1 MSALALSVLLSLVSA
16 FAYAGGAIVQERV
29 AVSSPDEQYAP
40 LRRPGWWAAVALNGL
55 GGLLH
60 VVALAYGPL
69 SLVQPLGALTIVV
82 ALPMAA
88 LFVGRKAGATAWR
101 GAIMATVG
109 LAGLL
114 SLVAASEAQS
124 LDAAERVAVALVTAG
139 AVVALMIAGRAAH
152 RHPAVRS
159 MLLATASGIAFGMS
173 SVFTK
178 TVAVDWTGG
187 VSAADAPSLAV
198 IGVLAT
204 AGMLLSQAS
213 YRGAG
218 LAAPL
223 ATLTV
228 VNPVVAAAVGITMFG
243 ETFRYGT
250 TGTALAL
257 SCGVVA
263 AGGLIL
269 LTTERLTHAH
279 PESEG
284 TGLEVAGTGPAPV
297 ATGLG
302 TTGTLPGPAGEPAGS
317 GRGPLEPV
325 GAEAGRGGG
334 LSGAL
339 SAESRRAGD
348 LAGTIGGLPGPV
360 GSQRDLLETVGAEA
374 GRGAGLSGSVGAE
387 AGRAGDLAGTI
398 GGLPGPVGS
407 QRDLLET
414 AGAEAGRGAGLSG
427 SVGAEAGRAGD
438 LAGTGG
444 SLPARVGGSAAT
456 VGDLAGPAGESA
468 GNVQG
473 LPETVGAEPGPLGS
487 PTGIGALPEAVALG
501 VGAGDLG
508 GAGRGPSGDVPVPV
522 PAVAVAEE
530 TGVGPD
536 VTYESGEP
544 SVPSGERPL
553 SYAAFYGIPYVAMPM
568 VHRHRRRIRS

>member
-16 FAYAGGAIVQERV
+16 VAYAGGAIVQERV
-29 AVSSPDEQYAP
+29 AESSPGEQYAP

-101 GAIMATVG
+101 GAVMATVG

-114 SLVAASEAQS
+114 SLVAASDARS
-124 LDAAERVAVALVTAG
+124 LDTAQRVAVALVTAG
-139 AVVALMIAGRAAH
+139 AVVALMIAARAAH

-159 MLLATASGIAFGMS
+159 MLLATASGVAFGMS

-187 VSAADAPSLAV
+187 VSAADVPSLAV

-204 AGMLLSQAS
+204 AGMLLSQAA

-228 VNPVVAAAVGITMFG
+228 VNPVAAAAVGITMFG

-250 TGTALAL
+250 TGTMLAL

-269 LTTERLTHAH
+269 LTTERLAHAQ
-279 PESEG
+279 PER
-284 TGLEVAGTGPAPV
+284 AGTALEAAANGPAPAGAVLSDADLV
-297 ATGLG
+297 ALSA
-302 TTGTLPGPAGEPAGS
+302 LPGPT
-317 GRGPLEPV
+317 GP
-325 GAEAGRGGG
+325 
-334 LSGAL
+334 
-339 SAESRRAGD
+339 
-348 LAGTIGGLPGPV
+348 
-360 GSQRDLLETVGAEA
+360 
-374 GRGAGLSGSVGAE
+374 
-387 AGRAGDLAGTI
+387 GRAK
-398 GGLPGPVGS
+398 
-407 QRDLLET
+407 
-414 AGAEAGRGAGLSG
+414 
-427 SVGAEAGRAGD
+427 
-438 LAGTGG
+438 
-444 SLPARVGGSAAT
+444 
-456 VGDLAGPAGESA
+456 
-468 GNVQG
+468 G
-473 LPETVGAEPGPLGS
+473 LPETVGSAFGHGGGLAGGEPRDPVEVLCGSLAGPVGASWETSSASRGMDAL
-487 PTGIGALPEAVALG
+487 PGIVDEPRTVGAPGIVGAPPVAVGALPKALG
-501 VGAGDLG
+501 GEPATAGAGDRG
-508 GAGRGPSGDVPVPV
+508 GAGPTRAGDAPAPVPV
-522 PAVAVAEE
+522 PRPLAADASEA
-530 TGVGPD
+530 GPD
-536 VTYESGEP
+536 VTHESGEP
-544 SVPSGERPL
+544 QVVPGQGPL
-553 SYAAFYGIPYVAMPM
+553 LYVPFVGVPYVSMPT
-568 VHRHRRRIRS
+568 VDRYRARVRS